1 VRLLYVT
8 DRAAI
13 GEARFEHVLDALS
26 GASGLLVQLR
36 EKFETDRN
44 LVDLAKSV
52 REKLGGSV
60 PLFVNRR
67 FDVALAAG
75 ADGVHL
81 PADGLPVSRV
91 RAGSPRGFRIGVSTH
106 SVAEAVRAIDH
117 GADLVVLGPVFDTPS
132 KREFGPPLGTRVL
145 AGLPRREAQGADV
158 FVIGGIDE
166 SRIPELVPFAD
177 RISGVAG
184 IRLIQEAAEP
194 RAVVERIVAA

>member
-36 EKFETDRN
+36 EKSETDRN

-106 SVAEAVRAIDH
+106 SVAEAH
-117 GADLVVLGPVFDTPS
+117 GSAQASVDTCS
-132 KREFGPPLGTRVL
+132 
-145 AGLPRREAQGADV
+145 
-158 FVIGGIDE
+158 
-166 SRIPELVPFAD
+166 SS
-177 RISGVAG
+177 RISGSRPSSCACG
-184 IRLIQEAAEP
+184 PLA
-194 RAVVERIVAA
+194 

>member
-1 VRLLYVT
+1 VEE
-8 DRAAI
+8 AA
-13 GEARFEHVLDALS
+13 
-26 GASGLLVQLR
+26 
-36 EKFETDRN
+36 
-44 LVDLAKSV
+44 
-52 REKLGGSV
+52 
-60 PLFVNRR
+60 
-67 FDVALAAG
+67 
-75 ADGVHL
+75 
-81 PADGLPVSRV
+81 
-91 RAGSPRGFRIGVSTH
+91 
-106 SVAEAVRAIDH
+106 RAIDQ

-166 SRIPELVPFAD
+166 SRIPELVQFAD